1 MSNFASEPLVKVT
14 LNLFA
19 SDVAWIKR
27 HATNEKWTET
37 IRLIVRNYIKDLK
50 ESADD

>member
-1 MSNFASEPLVKVT
+1 MSNFASEPLVRVT

-27 HATNEKWTET
+27 HTTNEKWTET
-37 IRLIVRNYIKDLK
+37 IRLLVRNHIKDLT
-50 ESADD
+50 ESAND